1 MSTVIPMADAS
12 NVAAPIVARDR
23 GIGWVDGLA
32 EWTEDG
38 VAYLSIAFTWKI
50 NEARERAQ
58 QYASHG
64 YRVVAGG
71 PAMFLPSMRRH
82 IEDVAEIGA
91 IAPEVVTRHNPYAT
105 IASRGCPKDC
115 SFCIVPA
122 LWGTEFTLL
131 PDFVPRPILC
141 DDNLSA
147 LPVEYQNHIIEKY
160 TPRAVK
166 LGKAPFPL
174 LDANSGFE
182 PSSFDGGTF
191 ERWSKVLRGPWRFG
205 YDEMKEREEVRKM
218 MTVLREN
225 GVSPRKMQVYCII
238 GNEPFEACMQR
249 IREIHEWGGEPY
261 CQRYMK
267 LNALEKTP
275 WVRHDWT
282 LQKLAHVAR
291 WVARHL
297 SKPVEKGGVPFEK
310 YNPSIKTRPRSKQQL
325 ELVA

>member
-1 MSTVIPMADAS
+1 MMNSLLLAENLS
-12 NVAAPIVARDR
+12 ECSPIVARDR
-23 GIGWVDGLA
+23 GLGWVDGLA
-32 EWTEDG
+32 HWTQG
-38 VAYLSIAFTWKI
+38 QTAFISVAFTWRLK
-50 NEARERAQ
+50 EARDLAI
-58 QYASHG
+58 G
-64 YRVVAGG
+64 YREQGYHVLAGG
-71 PAMFLPSMRRH
+71 PATFRPSGYLK
-82 IEDVAEIGA
+82 DVAELGQQI
-91 IAPEVVTRHNPYAT
+91 PDVVTRHNPYAT

-131 PDFVPRPILC
+131 PDFIPRPILC

-160 TPRAVK
+160 TPRTVK
-166 LGKAPFPL
+166 LGKALSPL

-182 PSSFDGGTF
+182 PSSFDGGTY

-205 YDEMKEREEVRKM
+205 YDELKEREQVRQM
-218 MTVLREN
+218 MTILRER
-225 GVSPRKMQVYCII
+225 GVRPRKMQVYCII

-282 LQKLAHVAR
+282 LQKLSHVAR

-297 SKPVEKGGVPFEK
+297 SKPVERGGVPFEK
-310 YNPSIKTRPRSKQQL
+310 YNPSVKSRPRDKKQL
-325 ELVA
+325 ELIA